1 MTIDMPIEH
10 EEIPE
15 HGSPQDRGSADKYYG
30 RPYDPHWYPGGTYNG
45 RRITQINMTADEIA
59 EYKYGYDNETDEKD
73 WGY

>member
-1 MTIDMPIEH
+1 MPIDMPIEH

-30 RPYDPHWYPGGTYNG
+30 RGYHPHWYPQGTYKG
-45 RRITQINMTADEIA
+45 KEVTHSDMTSDEIA